1 MGVIKTF
8 SEFIKESIWS
18 DIQDRSAGKD
28 VRKEDL
34 ILDNEDLRNKILE
47 LYKEQGEGD
56 TLDVSSLTNLIRCND
71 FSNIFSGLKDV
82 KHIIGLENWDVS
94 KVTNME
100 EMFNGCEK
108 FNADLSKWDVSSVED
123 MNSMF
128 NGCKKFN
135 SDLSNWNVSGVENM
149 ACMFSSCESFNA
161 NLSKWDVSN
170 VVDMGA
176 MFTGCK
182 KFKSDLSKWDVSNV
196 VDMGAM
202 FNDCVNFN
210 ADLSKWNVSN
220 AEHMGAMFSY
230 CENFNADLSN
240 WNISKVTSMGCMFT
254 ECKKFN
260 SDLSK
265 WDVSNVVDMSA
276 MFKDC
281 INFNADL
288 SKWDVSKVTNMKE
301 MFNGCKKFNSDLS
314 NWNVSN
320 VKDGEDM
327 FNDCY
332 SLKLIPSW
340 HIRKFINIKESL
352 WSEIQDR
359 SAGKVI
365 RKEDDINIL
374 DGTEL
379 VEYMKS
385 VYILSRDNLSFIQN
399 SILTSLFSIGGEYY
413 SIIYQRILTDKPEI
427 TFPVCRE
434 SDIENK
440 LSKIY
445 KVTRLNQ
452 YNIYK
457 IEPKDGS
464 KITNKFFLE
473 VFDFI
478 LDNVEDDKH
487 INILIKKKITESL
500 WSEIQ
505 DRSSG
510 EILRKEDE
518 IGNIKELESVDMGGT
533 VFWADKDLC
542 CYDEYHFGYSEVFEY
557 IKKSEWRLPTL
568 KEVEELDEY
577 KVKTYDNSFVISGPS
592 EDLIFI
598 ARGLVYSD
606 KVKVITDDDFY
617 YAWTSDLYNNHQ
629 AHILTFDDNKLI
641 HSKIDSNNIMD
652 QITNDIS
659 GKLCVRLVKDK

>member
-1 MGVIKTF
+1 MKRLSKITESLW
-8 SEFIKESIWS
+8 SE
-18 DIQDRSAGKD
+18 IQDRSAGKD
-28 VRKEDL
+28 VRKEYL
-34 ILDNEDLRNKILE
+34 ILDNEELQNKIHE
-47 LYKEQGEGD
+47 LYKKQGEGD

-161 NLSKWDVSN
+161 DLSKWDVSN

-182 KFKSDLSKWDVSNV
+182 KFNSDLSKWDVSNV

-254 ECKKFN
+254 GCIKFN

-265 WDVSNVVDMSA
+265 WDVSNVE
-276 MFKDC
+276 
-281 INFNADL
+281 N
-288 SKWDVSKVTNMKE
+288 
-301 MFNGCKKFNSDLS
+301 
-314 NWNVSN
+314 
-320 VKDGEDM
+320 GEDM
-327 FNDCY
+327 FNDCC

-340 HIRKFINIKESL
+340 YIRKFINIKESL

-359 SAGKVI
+359 SAGKAI

-385 VYILSRDNLSFIQN
+385 VYILSRDNLCFIQN

-518 IGNIKELESVDMGGT
+518 IGNIKELKSVDMGGT

-542 CYDEYHFGYSEVFEY
+542 CYDEYHFGYSE
-557 IKKSEWRLPTL
+557 
-568 KEVEELDEY
+568 
-577 KVKTYDNSFVISGPS
+577 
-592 EDLIFI
+592 DL
-598 ARGLVYSD
+598 V
-606 KVKVITDDDFY
+606 
-617 YAWTSDLYNNHQ
+617 
-629 AHILTFDDNKLI
+629 
-641 HSKIDSNNIMD
+641 
-652 QITNDIS
+652 
-659 GKLCVRLVKDK
+659 

>member
-1 MGVIKTF
+1 
-8 SEFIKESIWS
+8 
-18 DIQDRSAGKD
+18 
-28 VRKEDL
+28 
-34 ILDNEDLRNKILE
+34 
-47 LYKEQGEGD
+47 
-56 TLDVSSLTNLIRCND
+56 
-71 FSNIFSGLKDV
+71 
-82 KHIIGLENWDVS
+82 
-94 KVTNME
+94 
-100 EMFNGCEK
+100 
-108 FNADLSKWDVSSVED
+108 
-123 MNSMF
+123 
-128 NGCKKFN
+128 
-135 SDLSNWNVSGVENM
+135 
-149 ACMFSSCESFNA
+149 
-161 NLSKWDVSN
+161 
-170 VVDMGA
+170 
-176 MFTGCK
+176 
-182 KFKSDLSKWDVSNV
+182 
-196 VDMGAM
+196 
-202 FNDCVNFN
+202 
-210 ADLSKWNVSN
+210 
-220 AEHMGAMFSY
+220 
-230 CENFNADLSN
+230 
-240 WNISKVTSMGCMFT
+240 
-254 ECKKFN
+254 
-260 SDLSK
+260 
-265 WDVSNVVDMSA
+265 
-276 MFKDC
+276 
-281 INFNADL
+281 
-288 SKWDVSKVTNMKE
+288 

-340 HIRKFINIKESL
+340 YIRKFINIKESL

-359 SAGKVI
+359 SAGKAI

-385 VYILSRDNLSFIQN
+385 VYIVKDNLCFFHN

-487 INILIKKKITESL
+487 INILIKKKITESR

-518 IGNIKELESVDMGGT
+518 IGNIKELKSVDMGGT

-606 KVKVITDDDFY
+606 KVKEITDDDFY
-617 YAWTSDLYNNHQ
+617 FAWTSDLCNNHQ
-629 AHILTFDDNKLI
+629 VHILTFDDDKLI